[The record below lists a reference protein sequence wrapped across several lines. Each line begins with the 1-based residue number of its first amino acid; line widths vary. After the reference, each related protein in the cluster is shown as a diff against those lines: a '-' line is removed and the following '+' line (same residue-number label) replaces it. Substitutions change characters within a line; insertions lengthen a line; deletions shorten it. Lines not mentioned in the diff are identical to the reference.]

1 MVDNTLM
8 SPSDIKNTNRIKL
21 VDSKIF
27 AYAILHDK
35 RIAYVKEDSTVEI
48 RDPKQDH
55 KIVASSKPYFTNPLS
70 GEQGILCELT
80 NGNLIT
86 NFGNYESDE
95 FVVFTIEKDSIY
107 KVGVI
112 KNIKAKFSKDLIPL
126 SKNRFA
132 VGKYKE
138 LSIWKGDVPFQ
149 NEPLKSIQFD
159 ELYIEKI
166 LKLEGKE
173 ILVIRFEK
181 LIKLVNLEDYSIMY
195 SFELPLYYGC
205 VFFQYDEDRLVDN
218 KYLINIKTKSFETIF
233 DTEKDFYFSNG
244 IKLSNGYLY
253 IHSYYRYEKDF
264 SNESEHYLL
273 VIDVNTKN
281 NTIYYGFQD
290 DGQMNAIDDHTFVK
304 LDERSNDSIDYC
316 TY

>member
-1 MVDNTLM
+1 M
-8 SPSDIKNTNRIKL
+8 K
-21 VDSKIF
+21 
-27 AYAILHDK
+27 
-35 RIAYVKEDSTVEI
+35 
-48 RDPKQDH
+48 
-55 KIVASSKPYFTNPLS
+55 
-70 GEQGILCELT
+70 
-80 NGNLIT
+80 
-86 NFGNYESDE
+86 
-95 FVVFTIEKDSIY
+95 
-107 KVGVI
+107 
-112 KNIKAKFSKDLIPL
+112 
-126 SKNRFA
+126 
-132 VGKYKE
+132 
-138 LSIWKGDVPFQ
+138 
-149 NEPLKSIQFD
+149 
-159 ELYIEKI
+159 KI

-281 NTIYYGFQD
+281 NKIGYGFQD